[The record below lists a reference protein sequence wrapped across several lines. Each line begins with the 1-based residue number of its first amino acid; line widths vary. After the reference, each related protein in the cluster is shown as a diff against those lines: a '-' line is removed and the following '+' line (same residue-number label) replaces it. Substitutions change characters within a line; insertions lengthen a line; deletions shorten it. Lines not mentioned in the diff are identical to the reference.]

1 MKKFARQWLAAVVAD
16 VGADFTESDFR
27 RFVAW
32 ILLDPVAAEV
42 RSLLMERLGV
52 ELAEFSFEDDLERL
66 DRSGLHRFCQNTDT
80 NRLRQLLGSAKFIR
94 LANERLQSD
103 FLPEP
108 QVQLSEQ
115 STWGIVL
122 TIHNGIAAATDEEI
136 VALDLAYRNKLV
148 RFAFDLVG
156 DIHVAEDMVQDVM
169 IRLRNANA
177 KSEGHLRN
185 IAFRAVRQVII
196 ERMRRKSAKQLVGV
210 EADLAGGVPV
220 FGSVSVDSPE
230 QIVARKET
238 AQIVAEA
245 VSRLSKRQAEVL
257 KLDCSGMSYQ
267 QIADLLHI
275 KVSSVGSTLAKA
287 REVLSEVPALRDL
300 VTP

>member
-1 MKKFARQWLAAVVAD
+1 MKNVSQWLAAVIAD
-16 VGADFTESDFR
+16 IDADLPESDFCG
-27 RFVAW
+27 FVAW

-42 RSLLMERLGV
+42 RSLLMEKLGV

-66 DRSGLHRFCQNTDT
+66 DRSGLHRFCLDTDPE
-80 NRLRQLLGSAKFIR
+80 RLRQLLGSAKFIR
-94 LANERLQSD
+94 LANEQLQPD

-122 TIHNGIAAATDEEI
+122 TIHNGIAAATDEKI
-136 VALDLAYRNKLV
+136 AALDFAYRDKLV

-169 IRLRNANA
+169 IRLRNADA

-196 ERMRRKSAKQLVGV
+196 GRMRRKSAKQLVGV
-210 EADLAGGVPV
+210 EADLAVATPFRGCEAIEPPRILEQLEVIEEV
-220 FGSVSVDSPE
+220 QKAISFLPE
-230 QIVARKET
+230 ELRKVLCLRLTGMPYREIAELLEIPQGTVMSRLHQARKSLAENET
-238 AQIVAEA
+238 
-245 VSRLSKRQAEVL
+245 
-257 KLDCSGMSYQ
+257 
-267 QIADLLHI
+267 LLEL
-275 KVSSVGSTLAKA
+275 VG
-287 REVLSEVPALRDL
+287 DQ
-300 VTP
+300 